1 MKILAV
7 LFSGFVFGF
16 VMGLL
21 SAHHNVEP
29 YKSEI
34 RIDFPEEFELANE
47 KDTLEAV
54 KKNDSLII
62 QFRNK

>member
-47 KDTLEAV
+47 KDTLEA
-54 KKNDSLII
+54 I
-62 QFRNK
+62 